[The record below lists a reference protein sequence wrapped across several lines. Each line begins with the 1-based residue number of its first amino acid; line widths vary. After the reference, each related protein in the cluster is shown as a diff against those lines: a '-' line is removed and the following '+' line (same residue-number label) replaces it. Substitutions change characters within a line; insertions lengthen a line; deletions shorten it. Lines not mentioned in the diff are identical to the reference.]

1 MHIEKNNGALP
12 KAASLAVISLAALLS
27 ACSKPNDA
35 ASSAAG
41 NAAPQEQS
49 ANPAQRQITD
59 ALGRQVSVPAH
70 PQKVVVLSE
79 LDLDS
84 AIALGIVPAGS
95 TYVRGQSNFQ
105 PYLAQQTQQVA
116 SVGNF
121 GQPSME
127 AILALQPDLIIAGS
141 MIDTQ
146 LLNQLNQI
154 APTAVSFARGE
165 SWKSSFKR
173 VAEILNRQE
182 SADKALAAYA
192 QNIQQAKAKLA
203 DQQGQ
208 AVSVTRWTA
217 NGPIYMYKD
226 SFASQVL
233 SDLGLARPAQQQQA
247 GASHSAPISRERY
260 DQIDAGWIIIGS
272 SLPPEQQL
280 NELNKFP
287 EFKRL
292 QAVKNNQ
299 YFAVD
304 ASMWT
309 GVGGPN
315 AANQAVADV
324 LAHMPKS

>member
-1 MHIEKNNGALP
+1 MYFPENKHSLP
-12 KAASLAVISLAALLS
+12 KMKSFAMIALAAFLS
-27 ACSKPNDA
+27 ACAKPND

-41 NAAPQEQS
+41 NSASQPEQS
-49 ANPAQRQITD
+49 ANSAQRRITD

-70 PQKVVVLSE
+70 PKKVVVLSE

-84 AIALGIVPAGS
+84 AIALGIKPVGS

-121 GQPSME
+121 AQPSME
-127 AILALQPDLIIAGS
+127 AILTLQPDLIIAGS

-146 LLNQLNQI
+146 LLNQLSQI
-154 APTAVSFARGE
+154 APTAVSFAPGE
-165 SWKSSFKR
+165 TWKSSFKR
-173 VAEILNRQE
+173 VAEILNQQE
-182 SADKALAAYA
+182 SAEKALAAYA

-203 DQQGQ
+203 GQQGQ
-208 AVSVTRWTA
+208 TVSVTRWTA

-247 GASHSAPISRERY
+247 GASHSAPLSRERY

-272 SLPPEQQL
+272 HLPPEKQL
-280 NELNKFP
+280 EELNKFP

-292 QAVKNNQ
+292 QAVKNKQ

-315 AANQAVADV
+315 AANQAIADV
-324 LAHMPKS
+324 LAHTPKS